1 MNIDKSTCWYDVKKC
16 PEQMILGAKGE
27 LWPVLKNSDHFP
39 RLKDLIKTTSKDCTT
54 LLDLGCGA
62 AELSRLFP
70 EYFYVGADLK
80 QILENVSMK
89 MNPGKNYIDFD
100 IYNNETCSFINEY
113 DIVVMNALIDVL
125 EHPLFGL
132 KNVLSNSQK
141 YVIIHRQEFDEEG
154 KTRIVKNPAY
164 GSLTYHSII
173 NLKEFEELLEEY
185 DFSIVKEVNTL
196 FDNSKSILLKKGK

>member
-141 YVIIHRQEFDEEG
+141 YV
-154 KTRIVKNPAY
+154 
-164 GSLTYHSII
+164 SLTYHSII

-185 DFSIVKEVNTL
+185 DFSIVKEVKTL

>member
-1 MNIDKSTCWYDVKKC
+1 
-16 PEQMILGAKGE
+16 MILGAKGE

-141 YVIIHRQEFDEEG
+141 YVIIGEPLWTRDEF
-154 KTRIVKNPAY
+154 K
-164 GSLTYHSII
+164 SH
-173 NLKEFEELLEEY
+173 LKEFAEIYKDRPIE
-185 DFSIVKEVNTL
+185 DNKGGMKAAQL
-196 FDNSKSILLKKGK
+196 FYAWFAAKKLQPKVIIESGVWYGQGTWVLNRQYLV